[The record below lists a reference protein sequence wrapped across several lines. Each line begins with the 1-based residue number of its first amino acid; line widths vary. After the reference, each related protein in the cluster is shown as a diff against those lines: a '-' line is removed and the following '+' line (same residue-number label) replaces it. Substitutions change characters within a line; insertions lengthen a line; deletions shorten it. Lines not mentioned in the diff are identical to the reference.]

1 MRVLDQ
7 TVCKPFG
14 STEISTFAFSKFWFF
29 MFTKHCQAL
38 LLEKPKLGYRN
49 FFLQKIKITPKR
61 LSVFIEI
68 PALSLPMYISS
79 SIFSVSLYFFMYICY
94 PVLSVSIL
102 YSYFCFDWSLRSS
115 SRLPCNN
122 SSFLFCWIYVI
133 DLGFLHGGLHFVR
146 NLNVKTYFD
155 WRIFCCRC
163 LCFWVVDLFGFLVA
177 FDTCPFGFWLKL
189 LHICRHKCHW
199 NQNFVFFFCI
209 KVFSLFCF
217 SFKNQDCVYGR

>member
-79 SIFSVSLYFFMYICY
+79 SIFSVSLYSFMYICY
-94 PVLSVSIL
+94 PVLSVSMGSLFSIPTSALIGVFVLHLVCHVTIL
-102 YSYFCFDWSLRSS
+102 L
-115 SRLPCNN
+115 
-122 SSFLFCWIYVI
+122 SSFAEFML
-133 DLGFLHGGLHFVR
+133 
-146 NLNVKTYFD
+146 
-155 WRIFCCRC
+155 
-163 LCFWVVDLFGFLVA
+163 
-177 FDTCPFGFWLKL
+177 
-189 LHICRHKCHW
+189 
-199 NQNFVFFFCI
+199 
-209 KVFSLFCF
+209 
-217 SFKNQDCVYGR
+217 